1 MTRRD
6 SFDAALA
13 EWLEDEAT
21 GTTPAS
27 LHDDAIRAARV
38 VRQRPLLLVM
48 VRGGVDFGP
57 RLGIR
62 RPVATRF
69 VLVILALAL
78 LVAALALVVVGG
90 PRPIANGRILLA
102 RETTGPKAEYF
113 TIRPDGT
120 DEVKFLEASE
130 CGQCTFWSPDGRRIM
145 MPKVIDGRLRTAVIA
160 PDGTG
165 EVVLAFPGETLFLG
179 PGDWSPDGRQLALQG
194 FDPSDASRAGIFITA
209 SDGSSIKRI
218 TTSTDG
224 RSTESPK
231 FSPDGRRI
239 VFLAVDADTAPAG
252 LGFAGDLFVVETNGG
267 VPRQLNPA
275 GTKALATGQTG
286 QPIDWSPDG
295 RQLVFAA
302 VEGALADGRSA
313 VFKVD
318 VEGGVPV
325 RISDFGQFLVSVEWS
340 PDGKWIAYGEVT
352 SGNESTWIAHPD
364 GSGVR
369 QLTGPGTPVVGCCA
383 TWSPDGTRLL
393 IQRGTVG
400 SRDLW
405 TMDLAGNVL
414 DRISSTAATYVW
426 YSWAPQ
432 P

>member
-6 SFDAALA
+6 SFDATLA
-13 EWLEDEAT
+13 HWLEDETA
-21 GTTPAS
+21 GMAPAG
-27 LHDDAIRAARV
+27 LHDDAMKAARA
-38 VRQRPLLLVM
+38 VRQRPMWLVA
-48 VRGGVDFGP
+48 VRDGLDFGP
-57 RLGIR
+57 RTGIR
-62 RPVATRF
+62 RLVATRYVF
-69 VLVILALAL
+69 VLLLLAL
-78 LVAALALVVVGG
+78 LIAALALVVVSS
-90 PRPIANGRILLA
+90 PRPIVNGRILLA
-102 RETTGPKAEYF
+102 RETSGPQADYF
-113 TIRPDGT
+113 TILPDGT

-145 MPKVIDGRLRTAVIA
+145 MPKVIDERLRTAIIA
-160 PDGTG
+160 PDGTS

-179 PGDWSPDGRQLALQG
+179 PGDWSPDGHRLALQA
-194 FDPSDASRAGIFITA
+194 FDPSDASRAGIFIA
-209 SDGSSIKRI
+209 AADGSSIKRI

-252 LGFAGDLFVVETNGG
+252 LGFAGDLFVIETNGG

-286 QPIDWSPDG
+286 QPIAWSPDG
-295 RQLVFAA
+295 RQIAFAA
-302 VEGALADGRSA
+302 IEGPLADGRSA
-313 VFKVD
+313 VFRVD
-318 VEGGVPV
+318 AEGGVPV
-325 RISDFGQFLVSVEWS
+325 RISDFGQWLVSVEWS
-340 PDGKWIAYGEVT
+340 PDGKWIAFGEVA
-352 SGNESTWIAHPD
+352 SGNESTWVAHPD
-364 GSGVR
+364 GTGVR
-369 QLTGPGTPVVGCCA
+369 QLTGPGTSLVGCCA

-393 IQRGTVG
+393 FQRGAVR

-414 DRISSTAATYVW
+414 DRITSKPASYVW
-426 YSWAPQ
+426 YSWAPL